1 MLRSYLLGRVLIRLW
16 AGYSL
21 LVDGSAPY
29 DLIREKAHEVKIMT
43 QQLGTL
49 GSYMIFSCPLNGSEV
64 AKLCTVPLNRTTT
77 AGKVS
82 VQSAGCRRNS
92 ATRAHRGHW
101 KRYDALVGDSNAVT
115 TERGIG
121 AAKPSSTMQ
130 TKRVGDGDKSYKDEP
145 LLRRPLRL
153 SNKKTGVEKQS
164 PTCKNRMS
172 NKQTCQLS
180 MAWTSQLV
188 VVVVLR
194 RHRVG
199 SSRRPKGQTLW
210 FEDPVEDVVTSAK
223 SLEAYYLPYTFLWTV
238 LGHPELQ
245 LVMSGLHTTLRIL
258 RDAPTNTSPSSPILQ
273 VASANRLIVGAAL
286 ASSRRSIKFFVDE
299 SCSSLTFFRLSTQEA
314 PPEIPK
320 SSLWELLPLFQLLEP
335 TTTTTCLHTRASLRD
350 RTFLELSSLDPEMQP
365 SATSPYVVVYFGQN
379 PGLFGKEATLS
390 PTARSKISL
399 PTPTTTYNFNDYLA
413 VLSTKSVFEMAH
425 YKSTAQNPF
434 GGLQAFLNGYRVLFS
449 PSTLKTYFRDDLIS
463 LATRVKDI
471 FGLVDAWT
479 ANINNE
485 LPLAVD
491 RARLTVFCNLRD
503 AYQPSIFEEDA
514 ELRSWVS
521 EEEEKALNQGLAQ
534 LVSLAECK
542 FGRPEMPFAMK
553 TTNEDGE
560 EESVVPDHSSINF
573 GPPEKGEKFY
583 LSPPIANSRRNPF
596 TGGAG
601 TSTSKTPPLP
611 PKPTRKSAFAGLETK
626 TGAST
631 PLSATK
637 VATATRSA
645 PGITTSTRTSETT
658 QKQPTKPAKTATK
671 PATASK
677 APAKLNGGASKS
689 STPAPGH
696 PLPRATRATKDST
709 TTSTTNSNRRKR
721 TQDDLHYSSVEIS
734 SEPESTPASN
744 LRATKERA
752 ARSRTLPAIAV
763 LEGSPEPPPAK
774 KQRLSKTDPAPN
786 AQASSS
792 TSVVRTKTKRKAMAG
807 EDDRGRWHRHYNDF
821 PHVNKLPE
829 VNPQPNYPQAQSLI
843 LAKRTGIFANVDT
856 DPAPELRVVEAMA
869 AYTDRVVNGPY
880 PWKCDQCNTSR
891 KVCVFCGHDKKCDA
905 CASAR
910 NSCSILSKGLKFFF
924 HQEDAAGRVALAPS
938 HMASEAQRARR
949 LRKQADLLIDQAARL
964 HYEADIMTA
973 HNTVAV
979 LQILKMSPDDKKL
992 VDEYRKTDDDICDIF
1007 DNVDTYR
1014 KTFDIVVNQF
1024 PDLRDPRFS
1033 LPSDSQMK
1041 SPKKKKPAKPKP
1053 KATKKGKEKAVEPV
1067 EEEEEDFE
1075 EEEGQEEEPEMEDEV
1090 EGTQEL
1096 ERSASPAATEHIP
1109 SEDEG
1114 DNGED
1119 TDNTYYPPKSQSEEE
1134 EIPPTDDEEDADGDR
1149 DSQQEEEDEDK
1160 VFDQLHSSPLCPSIL
1175 GFEEESVERED
1186 AIDEGTMQAVVDVI
1200 LGRNTEEEGETAEP
1214 CIDA

>member
-1 MLRSYLLGRVLIRLW
+1 MS
-16 AGYSL
+16 
-21 LVDGSAPY
+21 
-29 DLIREKAHEVKIMT
+29 
-43 QQLGTL
+43 Q
-49 GSYMIFSCPLNGSEV
+49 
-64 AKLCTVPLNRTTT
+64 
-77 AGKVS
+77 
-82 VQSAGCRRNS
+82 
-92 ATRAHRGHW
+92 
-101 KRYDALVGDSNAVT
+101 
-115 TERGIG
+115 
-121 AAKPSSTMQ
+121 
-130 TKRVGDGDKSYKDEP
+130 EP

-153 SNKKTGVEKQS
+153 SNKKTGVEVGYVRS
-164 PTCKNRMS
+164 P
-172 NKQTCQLS
+172 
-180 MAWTSQLV
+180 
-188 VVVVLR
+188 
-194 RHRVG
+194 
-199 SSRRPKGQTLW
+199 
-210 FEDPVEDVVTSAK
+210 
-223 SLEAYYLPYTFLWTV
+223 Y
-238 LGHPELQ
+238 
-245 LVMSGLHTTLRIL
+245 TLRIL

-286 ASSRRSIKFFVDE
+286 ASLRRSIKFFVDE
-299 SCSSLTFFRLSTQEA
+299 SCSSLTFFRLSAQEA

-320 SSLWELLPLFQLLEP
+320 TSSLLFQLLEP
-335 TTTTTCLHTRASLRD
+335 TTTTTRLHTRASLQD
-350 RTFLELSSLDPEMQP
+350 CTFFELSSLDPEMQP
-365 SATSPYVVVYFGQN
+365 SATSPQ
-379 PGLFGKEATLS
+379 
-390 PTARSKISL
+390 RSNTVTNSALKISL

-413 VLSTKSVFEMAH
+413 VLGKQSVFEMAH

-434 GGLQAFLNGYRVLFS
+434 GGLQAFLNDHRVLFS
-449 PSTLKTYFRDDLIS
+449 PSTLKTYFREDLIS

-479 ANINNE
+479 VNIDNE
-485 LPLAVD
+485 LPLVID
-491 RARLTVFCNLRD
+491 RARLTVFRNLRD
-503 AYQPSIFEEDA
+503 AYDPSIFEEDA

-534 LVSLAECK
+534 LISLADCK
-542 FGRPEMPFAMK
+542 FGRPKTPFSTK

-560 EESVVPDHSSINF
+560 EVSIEPDHSSINF

-583 LSPPIANSRRNPF
+583 LSPPIASSRRNPF
-596 TGGAG
+596 TGGDGA
-601 TSTSKTPPLP
+601 STSKPPPIP
-611 PKPTRKSAFAGLETK
+611 PKPTRKSAFSNIETLI
-626 TGAST
+626 GAAT
-631 PLSATK
+631 PSSGTK
-637 VATATRSA
+637 VATGTRSA
-645 PGITTSTRTSETT
+645 PGTTTSTRTSETT
-658 QKQPTKPAKTATK
+658 QKPPTKPAKTATK

-677 APAKLNGGASKS
+677 APAKISGGASKS
-689 STPAPGH
+689 LTPAPGR
-696 PLPRATRATKDST
+696 PWVLVPRPTIATRGAATTPST
-709 TTSTTNSNRRKR
+709 TSANPRKR
-721 TQDDLHYSSVEIS
+721 TQDEIAL
-734 SEPESTPASN
+734 EQESTPASN

-774 KQRLSKTDPAPN
+774 KQRLIKTEPAPN

-792 TSVVRTKTKRKAMAG
+792 TSVARTKTKRKAMAG

-880 PWKCDQCNTSR
+880 PWKCDQCNTAR
-891 KVCVFCGHDKKCDA
+891 KICVFRGHDKKCDA

-992 VDEYRKTDDDICDIF
+992 VDEYRKTDDDIRDIF
-1007 DNVDTYR
+1007 DNVDKYR

-1033 LPSDSQMK
+1033 LPSDSQMR

-1053 KATKKGKEKAVEPV
+1053 KAPTKKGKEKAVEPV
-1067 EEEEEDFE
+1067 EEEEEEYFE
-1075 EEEGQEEEPEMEDEV
+1075 EEEGQEEEPEMQDEV
-1090 EGTQEL
+1090 EGNQEL

-1134 EIPPTDDEEDADGDR
+1134 EIPPTDDDDDAKGQR

-1160 VFDQLHSSPLCPSIL
+1160 VFDQLHSSPIRPSIL

-1186 AIDEGTMQAVVDVI
+1186 DVDEGTMQAVVNVI
-1200 LGRNTEEEGETAEP
+1200 LGRDTEEEGETAEP

>member
-1 MLRSYLLGRVLIRLW
+1 
-16 AGYSL
+16 
-21 LVDGSAPY
+21 
-29 DLIREKAHEVKIMT
+29 
-43 QQLGTL
+43 
-49 GSYMIFSCPLNGSEV
+49 
-64 AKLCTVPLNRTTT
+64 
-77 AGKVS
+77 
-82 VQSAGCRRNS
+82 
-92 ATRAHRGHW
+92 
-101 KRYDALVGDSNAVT
+101 
-115 TERGIG
+115 
-121 AAKPSSTMQ
+121 
-130 TKRVGDGDKSYKDEP
+130 
-145 LLRRPLRL
+145 
-153 SNKKTGVEKQS
+153 
-164 PTCKNRMS
+164 
-172 NKQTCQLS
+172 
-180 MAWTSQLV
+180 
-188 VVVVLR
+188 
-194 RHRVG
+194 
-199 SSRRPKGQTLW
+199 
-210 FEDPVEDVVTSAK
+210 
-223 SLEAYYLPYTFLWTV
+223 
-238 LGHPELQ
+238 
-245 LVMSGLHTTLRIL
+245 MSGLRTTLRIL

-273 VASANRLIVGAAL
+273 VASVNRLIVGAAL
-286 ASSRRSIKFFVDE
+286 ASFRRSIKFFVDE
-299 SCSSLTFFRLSTQEA
+299 SCSSLTFFRLSAQEA

-320 SSLWELLPLFQLLEP
+320 SVTPFVSLGTSSPSSNSLEP
-335 TTTTTCLHTRASLRD
+335 TTTMTRLHTRASLRD
-350 RTFLELSSLDPEMQP
+350 CTFFELSSLDPEMQP

-379 PGLFGKEATLS
+379 PALFGKEGPNTVTNSAL
-390 PTARSKISL
+390 KISL

-413 VLSTKSVFEMAH
+413 VLGTKSVFEMAH

-434 GGLQAFLNGYRVLFS
+434 GGLQTFLNDYRVLFS

-485 LPLAVD
+485 LPLVID
-491 RARLTVFCNLRD
+491 RARLTVFRNLRD

-534 LVSLAECK
+534 LVSLADCK
-542 FGRPEMPFAMK
+542 FGRPETPFATK

-573 GPPEKGEKFY
+573 GLPEKGEKFY
-583 LSPPIANSRRNPF
+583 LSPPIATSRRNPF

-601 TSTSKTPPLP
+601 TSTSKTPLPP
-611 PKPTRKSAFAGLETK
+611 PKPTRKSAFSGLETK
-626 TGAST
+626 TGAAT
-631 PLSATK
+631 PLSGTKIATG
-637 VATATRSA
+637 TRSA
-645 PGITTSTRTSETT
+645 PGTTTSTKTSETM
-658 QKQPTKPAKTATK
+658 QKQPAKPAKTATK

-677 APAKLNGGASKS
+677 APAKMSGGASKS
-689 STPAPGH
+689 STPAPGR
-696 PLPRATRATKDST
+696 PLPRATIATRGAAS
-709 TTSTTNSNRRKR
+709 TSTTNSNRRKR
-721 TQDDLHYSSVEIS
+721 TQDEIS
-734 SEPESTPASN
+734 SEQESTPASN

-752 ARSRTLPAIAV
+752 AQSRTLPAIAV

-786 AQASSS
+786 AQALSS
-792 TSVVRTKTKRKAMAG
+792 TSVARTKTKRKAMAG

-829 VNPQPNYPQAQSLI
+829 VNPQPNYPNAQSLI
-843 LAKRTGIFANVDT
+843 LAKRNGIFANVDT
-856 DPAPELRVVEAMA
+856 DPAPELRVIEAMA

-880 PWKCDQCNTSR
+880 PWKCDQCNASR
-891 KVCVFCGHDKKCDA
+891 KVCVFRGHSKKCDA

-910 NSCSILSKGLKFFF
+910 NSCSILHKGFKFFL

-949 LRKQADLLIDQAARL
+949 LRHEADLLIDHAARL

-979 LQILKMSPDDKKL
+979 LQILKMSPDDKQL
-992 VDEYRKTDDDICDIF
+992 VDKYRKTDKDIRDIF
-1007 DNVDTYR
+1007 DNVNEYR
-1014 KTFDIVVNQF
+1014 RVFDIVVNEF

-1041 SPKKKKPAKPKP
+1041 SPKKKKPAKPKV

-1075 EEEGQEEEPEMEDEV
+1075 EEEGQEEEQEMEEEV

-1096 ERSASPAATEHIP
+1096 ERSASPVATEHIP

-1119 TDNTYYPPKSQSEEE
+1119 MDNTYYPPKSQSEEE

-1149 DSQQEEEDEDK
+1149 DSQEEEEDEDK
-1160 VFDQLHSSPLCPSIL
+1160 VFDQLHSSPVRPSVL
-1175 GFEEESVERED
+1175 GFDEEVERED
-1186 AIDEGTMQAVVDVI
+1186 VVDEGAKQSAVDDI
-1200 LGRNTEEEGETAEP
+1200 LGRDAEEERETEEPPVEA
-1214 CIDA
+1214 